1 MDIIKSI
8 RVYLRNRNIHKA
20 NLRDHY
26 LKVVGKTEELEVAL
40 EKDNF
45 ELIKSSIGGI
55 VITLV
60 ALCETLDIDFNEC
73 VCGEYDEI
81 KDSKSQ
87 FIDGTFMNGRF
98 IKAIFIKEME

>member
-8 RVYLRNRNIHKA
+8 RVYVRNRNIHKM
-20 NLRDHY
+20 NPRNYY
-26 LKVVGKTEELEVAL
+26 LKVVGKIEELATSL
-40 EKDNF
+40 EKDNL

-55 VITLV
+55 VIALV

-73 VCGEYDEI
+73 INREYDEI

>member
-8 RVYLRNRNIHKA
+8 RVYVRNRNIHKA
-20 NLRDHY
+20 NPIDRY
-26 LKVVGKTEELEVAL
+26 LQVVGKTEELEVAL
-40 EKDNF
+40 KRDNL
-45 ELIKSSIGGI
+45 ELIKSSIGGM
-55 VITLV
+55 VIALV

-73 VCGEYDEI
+73 IHREYDEI

>member
-8 RVYLRNRNIHKA
+8 RVYVRHRNIHRI
-20 NLRDHY
+20 NPRDYY
-26 LKVVGKTEELEVAL
+26 LKVVGRIEGLATAL
-40 EKDNF
+40 DKDNL

-55 VITLV
+55 VIALV

-81 KDSKSQ
+81 KDNKNQ